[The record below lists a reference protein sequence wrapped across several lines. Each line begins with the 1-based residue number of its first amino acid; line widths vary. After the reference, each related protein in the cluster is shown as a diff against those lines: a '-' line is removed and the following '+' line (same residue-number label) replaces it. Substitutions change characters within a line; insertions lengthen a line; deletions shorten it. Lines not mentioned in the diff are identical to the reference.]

1 MKRYALV
8 FMALVFGAVSLAGCA
23 GKGKEA
29 KFVPFQD
36 LKAPEWVIKGSGAFG
51 GSKGDVFY
59 GVGSAQ
65 GIKNF
70 PLLRVTA
77 DDRAR
82 NEVAKV
88 FEFYTASLAKDYMAS
103 TTVGDMKVTAE
114 EQHVEAVIKTVT
126 ATTLSGVEIMEHW
139 QNPATGELFS
149 LAKLDLKAFEDLTQK
164 SDELNE
170 NVKNY
175 VRDNAKR
182 LHDELGQEE
191 EKKRAEKK
199 PKSPENGEQEK

>member
-8 FMALVFGAVSLAGCA
+8 FMALVFGAISLAGCA
-23 GKGKEA
+23 GKEKEA

-36 LKAPEWVIKGSGAFG
+36 IKAPEWVKKGSGAFEDK
-51 GSKGDVFY
+51 KGDVFY

-70 PLLRVTA
+70 PLLRLTA

-88 FEFYTASLAKDYMAS
+88 FEFYTASLTKDYIAS

-126 ATTLSGVEIMEHW
+126 ATTLSGVEIVEHW
-139 QNPATGELFS
+139 QNPATG
-149 LAKLDLKAFEDLTQK
+149 
-164 SDELNE
+164 
-170 NVKNY
+170 
-175 VRDNAKR
+175 
-182 LHDELGQEE
+182 
-191 EKKRAEKK
+191 
-199 PKSPENGEQEK
+199 

>member
-8 FMALVFGAVSLAGCA
+8 FKALVFGAVSLAGCA

-36 LKAPEWVIKGSGAFG
+36 FKAPEWVIKGSGAFG

-88 FEFYTASLAKDYMAS
+88 FEFSPPLAKDYMAS
-103 TTVGDMKVTAE
+103 TTVGDMKVTA
-114 EQHVEAVIKTVT
+114 
-126 ATTLSGVEIMEHW
+126 
-139 QNPATGELFS
+139 
-149 LAKLDLKAFEDLTQK
+149 K
-164 SDELNE
+164 SSTS
-170 NVKNY
+170 
-175 VRDNAKR
+175 R
-182 LHDELGQEE
+182 
-191 EKKRAEKK
+191 
-199 PKSPENGEQEK
+199 P

>member
-8 FMALVFGAVSLAGCA
+8 FMVLVFGAVSLVGCA
-23 GKGKEA
+23 GKEKEA

-36 LKAPEWVIKGSGAFG
+36 LKAPEWVKKGSGAFEDK
-51 GSKGDVFY
+51 KGDVFY

-103 TTVGDMKVTAE
+103 TTVGDMEVTAE

-182 LHDELGQEE
+182 LHDELGVEE

-199 PKSPENGEQEK
+199 Q

>member
-23 GKGKEA
+23 GKEKEA
-29 KFVPFQD
+29 KFVQFQD

-103 TTVGDMKVTAE
+103 TTVGDMKITA
-114 EQHVEAVIKTVT
+114 
-126 ATTLSGVEIMEHW
+126 
-139 QNPATGELFS
+139 GE
-149 LAKLDLKAFEDLTQK
+149 T
-164 SDELNE
+164 
-170 NVKNY
+170 
-175 VRDNAKR
+175 
-182 LHDELGQEE
+182 
-191 EKKRAEKK
+191 
-199 PKSPENGEQEK
+199 

>member
-1 MKRYALV
+1 MKRHALI
-8 FMALVFGAVSLAGCA
+8 FLAMVFGAVSLAGCA
-23 GKGKEA
+23 GKEKEA
-29 KFVPFQD
+29 NFVPFQD

-65 GIKNF
+65 GIKILS
-70 PLLRVTA
+70 LLRTAA

-82 NEVAKV
+82 NEVAKT
-88 FEFYTASLAKDYMAS
+88 FEFYTASLTKDYMAS
-103 TTVGDMKVTAE
+103 TTAGDIVSGTAREANMKATAE
-114 EQHVEAVIKTVT
+114 EQHVESVIKTVT
-126 ATTLSGVEIMEHW
+126 ATTLSGVEIVEHW

-149 LAKLDLKAFEDLTQK
+149 LAKLDLKAFEDLAEK
-164 SDELNE
+164 SNELNKD
-170 NVKNY
+170 VKNY

-182 LHDELGQEE
+182 LHDELGVEE

-199 PKSPENGEQEK
+199 Q